1 MLSRVAESGY
11 WMSRYMERAENIAR
25 FIDVNLHLSLD
36 LPVDESHQ
44 WAPLVQVTGDRA
56 LFEERFGEP
65 TRANVFEFLTFDET
79 YSNSII
85 SCFRK
90 ARENAR
96 SIREVISSEL
106 WQQANELFL
115 TITAPGARRRALNN
129 PNAFYTQIKEG
140 CTLFKGLSDAT
151 MTHGEAWQFLRVGR
165 MTERADKTSRILDV
179 KYFMLLPEANYVGM
193 PYDNIQWA
201 AVLKSA
207 SALEMY
213 RMQYHRITPEQV
225 AEFLILNRN
234 FPRSIRFCVATAES
248 ALRNITGAPDGS
260 YSNEAERRIGRLTSE
275 LDYADIDE
283 VMQRG
288 FHEYL
293 DAFQT
298 KLNGVGEAVFDTFF
312 AMRAPA
318 QQQQQGMVR

>member
-11 WMSRYMERAENIAR
+11 WMSRYIERAENIAR

-36 LPVDESHQ
+36 LPIDEVNQ
-44 WAPLVQVTGDRA
+44 WAPLVHVTGDRA
-56 LFEERFGEP
+56 LFESQFGEP

-79 YSNSII
+79 YPNSII
-85 SCFRK
+85 SCFRH

-106 WQQANELFL
+106 WQQANEMFL
-115 TITAPGARRRALNN
+115 TITSPRARRHALNN
-129 PNAFYTQIKEG
+129 PNEFYTQIKEG

-151 MTHGEAWQFLRVGR
+151 MTHDEAWQFLRVGR

-213 RMQYHRITPEQV
+213 RMRYHRITPDQV
-225 AEFLILNRN
+225 AEFLILNRD

-248 ALRNITGAPDGS
+248 ALRNITGSKEGT
-260 YSNEAERRIGRLTSE
+260 YTNEAERRIGRLSSE
-275 LDYADIDE
+275 LEFADISE
-283 VMQRG
+283 VLALG

-293 DAFQT
+293 DNFQT
-298 KLNGVGEAVFDTFF
+298 KLNAVGQAVHETFF

-318 QQQQQGMVR
+318 QQQQGMLR